1 MKKAILRILAVSVL
15 LSVSACANDD
25 LKKPTAAEKRAD
37 VVRIKTQ
44 LAVEYMKAQDY
55 RQAVQTID
63 EALQGDSSYVYA
75 WLIKAQIWQYL
86 KEPAK
91 AEESF
96 RRALALDPNSA
107 EVNNNFGWFLCDVQ
121 NRPNEA
127 IAYFDKAL
135 SDPTYPNPEVANL
148 NKGICTSRM
157 GQYQL
162 ATAYFE
168 RSLAAAPT
176 FAPAQK
182 EMARNAFLAG
192 NTSDADNLFRQYQR
206 RINNLSAD
214 DLLLGWKIARAM
226 GHTQAA
232 YEYEAQ
238 LRTNYPYSPELE
250 QTNSGRM
257 Q

>member
-1 MKKAILRILAVSVL
+1 MKQIIYRMIAISVL
-15 LSVSACANDD
+15 LSACASNGI
-25 LKKPTAAEKRAD
+25 KQPTAAQRQEEM
-37 VVRIKTQ
+37 VQIKTQ
-44 LAVEYMKAQDY
+44 LAVEYMKAADY
-55 RQAVQTID
+55 RQAVESID
-63 EALQGDSSYVYA
+63 EALKVDSHYVYA
-75 WLIKAQIWQYL
+75 WLIRAQIWQYL

-96 RRALALDPNSA
+96 RRALALEPNSA

-135 SDPTYPNPEVANL
+135 SDPTYPSPQVANL

-157 GQYQL
+157 GQYQM
-162 ATAYFE
+162 AKAYFE
-168 RSLAAAPT
+168 RALAADPS

-182 EMARNAFLAG
+182 EMARNALLAG
-192 NTSDADNLFRQYQR
+192 NTQDADNLFRQYQR
-206 RINNLSAD
+206 RIDNLSAD

-226 GHTQAA
+226 GRSQDA

-238 LRTNYPYSPELE
+238 LRTNFPYSPELE
-250 QTNSGRM
+250 QTTSGRM
-257 Q
+257 